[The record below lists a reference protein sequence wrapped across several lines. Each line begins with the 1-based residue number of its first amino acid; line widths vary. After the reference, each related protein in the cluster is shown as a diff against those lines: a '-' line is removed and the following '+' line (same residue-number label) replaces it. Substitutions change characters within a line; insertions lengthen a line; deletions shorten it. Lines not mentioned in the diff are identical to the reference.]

1 MNQRSTATAL
11 LLLLLLLG
19 AWLAPPVAAVPLTV
33 SLSNGITTATCA
45 DGAACDA
52 SPLAGVV
59 SFTSVLGTTTLSL
72 TGVGS
77 GSPALPGL
85 MMDLAYSVTQSMS
98 GPGGTV
104 TIQAS
109 ETDQAALAAL
119 FSATLGG
126 TQGPGGTTTFA
137 IFASSTNALFA
148 QTTNICSGA
157 TSSIGAV
164 ALSCNGGPYT
174 ASPTSLTEMVTLQ
187 IPAGAYSVSGDL
199 LLTARRV
206 PAPSALLLVGA
217 GLGGLAALRRA
228 RSTKSQ

>member
-1 MNQRSTATAL
+1 MNQRSTAL
-11 LLLLLLLG
+11 LLLLLFLG

-52 SPLAGVV
+52 APLAGVV
-59 SFTSVLGTTTLSL
+59 SFTSVLGTTTLAL

-85 MMDLAYSVTQSMS
+85 MMDLAYSVTQILT

-119 FSATLGG
+119 FKAVLGG

-137 IFASSTNALFA
+137 IFASNTNALLA
-148 QTTNICSGA
+148 ETTTICSGA

-174 ASPTSLTEMVTLQ
+174 ASPASLTEMVTLQ
-187 IPAGAYSVSGDL
+187 IPAGAYSASGDL
-199 LLTARRV
+199 LLTASRV
-206 PAPSALLLVGA
+206 PAPSALLFMGTGLVA
-217 GLGGLAALRRA
+217 LAVLVRA
-228 RSTKSQ
+228 RRTKSQ

>member
-1 MNQRSTATAL
+1 MHRTVVSSTRRKGKREWPRRIDFGIPAPQPERRRSLMNQRSTATAL

-33 SLSNGITTATCA
+33 YLSNGITTATCA
-45 DGAACDA
+45 DVAACDA

-119 FSATLGG
+119 FS
-126 TQGPGGTTTFA
+126 
-137 IFASSTNALFA
+137 
-148 QTTNICSGA
+148 
-157 TSSIGAV
+157 
-164 ALSCNGGPYT
+164 
-174 ASPTSLTEMVTLQ
+174 
-187 IPAGAYSVSGDL
+187 
-199 LLTARRV
+199 
-206 PAPSALLLVGA
+206 
-217 GLGGLAALRRA
+217 
-228 RSTKSQ
+228 

>member
-109 ETDQAALAAL
+109 ETDQAARRPLPSSPPARTRSSRKRRTSAPEPPHPSGPWPSPATAA
-119 FSATLGG
+119 
-126 TQGPGGTTTFA
+126 
-137 IFASSTNALFA
+137 
-148 QTTNICSGA
+148 
-157 TSSIGAV
+157 
-164 ALSCNGGPYT
+164 
-174 ASPTSLTEMVTLQ
+174 PT
-187 IPAGAYSVSGDL
+187 
-199 LLTARRV
+199 R
-206 PAPSALLLVGA
+206 PAP
-217 GLGGLAALRRA
+217 RP
-228 RSTKSQ
+228 